1 MTRSSPAVIIAWVAL
16 GVARGGTDSAVT
28 QLIKY
33 SVGIALIASQCGHHS
48 EPPDARRQSGLRATA
63 NSLLKS

>member
-16 GVARGGTDSAVT
+16 GVARGGTGSAVT
-28 QLIKY
+28 QLIRD
-33 SVGIALIASQCGHHS
+33 SVGTALTASQRGHHS
-48 EPPDARRQSGLRATA
+48 QPPDARRQSGLRATA